1 MIRNIIFDI
10 GGVLIDLDPQRTLQG
25 FARLTTQPVGTFTDN
40 ELLGGSG
47 NRLIGQYMCGDVSDN
62 DFFLALQ
69 RLCHTGV
76 TVAQIKAVWNDM
88 LLGIPP
94 ERIKTIQQ
102 LHQHGIR
109 IALLSNINEE
119 HVRTTLRLFAEA
131 ELEIGRDIDYAFF
144 SNEMH
149 LAKPDPAIYQEALRQ
164 TGFLP
169 EQTLYIDDLLPNI
182 EAGAAFGLQT
192 LHATGNEWIAPVCAQ
207 CLQ

>member
-10 GGVLIDLDPQRTLQG
+10 GGVLIDLNPQRTLQG

-40 ELLGGSG
+40 ELLGGGG
-47 NRLIGQYMCGDVSDN
+47 NHLIGQYMCGDVSDN

-69 RLCHTGV
+69 HLCHTGV

-94 ERIKTIQQ
+94 ERVEMIKQ

-131 ELEIGRDIDYAFF
+131 DLEIGRDIDYAFF

>member
-40 ELLGGSG
+40 ELLGGGG

-76 TVAQIKAVWNDM
+76 TVAQIKAIWNDM

-94 ERIKTIQQ
+94 ERVEMIKQ

-119 HVRTTLRLFAEA
+119 HVRTTLRLFSEA
-131 ELEIGRDIDYAFF
+131 GLEIGRDIDYAFF

-149 LAKPDPAIYQEALRQ
+149 LAKPDPAIYREALRQ

-192 LHATGNEWIAPVCAQ
+192 LHATGNEWIAPVKQATA
-207 CLQ
+207 L

>member
-40 ELLGGSG
+40 ELLGGGG

-76 TVAQIKAVWNDM
+76 TVAQIKAIWNDM

-94 ERIKTIQQ
+94 ERVEMIKQ

-119 HVRTTLRLFAEA
+119 HVLTTLRLFTEA
-131 ELEIGRDIDYAFF
+131 GLEIGRDIDYAFF

-149 LAKPDPAIYQEALRQ
+149 LAKPDPAIYREALRQ

-192 LHATGNEWIAPVCAQ
+192 LHATGNEWIAPVKQATA
-207 CLQ
+207 L

>member
-10 GGVLIDLDPQRTLQG
+10 GGVLIDLDPQRTLQS

-40 ELLGGSG
+40 ELLGGGG

-69 RLCHTGV
+69 HLCHTGV

-94 ERIKTIQQ
+94 ERVEMIKQ

-131 ELEIGRDIDYAFF
+131 GLEIGRDIDYAFF
-144 SNEMH
+144 SNEMQ
-149 LAKPDPAIYQEALRQ
+149 LAKPDPA
-164 TGFLP
+164 
-169 EQTLYIDDLLPNI
+169 
-182 EAGAAFGLQT
+182 
-192 LHATGNEWIAPVCAQ
+192 V
-207 CLQ
+207 